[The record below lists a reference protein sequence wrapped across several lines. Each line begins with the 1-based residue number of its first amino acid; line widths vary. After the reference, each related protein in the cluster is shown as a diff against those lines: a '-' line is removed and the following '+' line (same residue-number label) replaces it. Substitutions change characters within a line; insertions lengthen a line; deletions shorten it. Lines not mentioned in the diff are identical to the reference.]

1 MIAGQV
7 TRLHLN
13 GHIPA
18 VLFLIRGKIKFQFH
32 LKLCPLTQLAFYL
45 DRAAH
50 QIDQS
55 LGDAQ
60 SQAGPFHL
68 GDLFAPVK
76 WFEQSVEEFIT
87 DADSGILNC
96 EAVAYASVPLY
107 IDLLNTEDDHTAL
120 QCELEGIAQKIDQD
134 LLDSQRIAGKF
145 DMLEHTRL
153 NFEAQAYVFRLRGHN
168 RGYISDQ
175 LLNMD
180 RLKVQMYFRLFD
192 LAHIQNVI
200 DQAE

>member
-1 MIAGQV
+1 M
-7 TRLHLN
+7 
-13 GHIPA
+13 P
-18 VLFLIRGKIKFQFH
+18 
-32 LKLCPLTQLAFYL
+32 LC
-45 DRAAH
+45 
-50 QIDQS
+50 
-55 LGDAQ
+55 
-60 SQAGPFHL
+60 
-68 GDLFAPVK
+68 
-76 WFEQSVEEFIT
+76 
-87 DADSGILNC
+87 
-96 EAVAYASVPLY
+96 

-153 NFEAQAYVFRLRGHN
+153 NFEAQAYVFLRGHN
-168 RGYISDQ
+168 RGYISNQ
-175 LLNMD
+175 PLNMD